1 MNSDYLNDFRKL
13 QEKIEKLDLS
23 ISPEDEEILFTKLI
37 EVKLMSFGFSKIVLN
52 FQRLTINKTLSGNS
66 IA

>member
-13 QEKIEKLDLS
+13 QEKIEKSDLS
-23 ISPEDEEILFTKLI
+23 ISPEDEEILLTKLI

>member
-37 EVKLMSFGFSKIVLN
+37 EVKLMSFGFCKIVLY